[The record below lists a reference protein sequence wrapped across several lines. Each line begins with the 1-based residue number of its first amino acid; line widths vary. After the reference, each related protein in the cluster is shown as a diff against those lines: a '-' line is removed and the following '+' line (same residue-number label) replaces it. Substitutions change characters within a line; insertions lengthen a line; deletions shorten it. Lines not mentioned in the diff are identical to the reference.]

1 MKAYESGILEL
12 TQTLGHYLP
21 ECRGTNKENLQ
32 INKLLLHEAGLIPYI
47 PYYKETLSAN
57 GMPDPEKYVDQ
68 PEDSF
73 SASVAGK
80 LFIRNDLR
88 DTFYQRILQS
98 AIKPGNS
105 YVYSD
110 LDFIFLGKVIEKVSG
125 MKLNEYMATHFY
137 NPMRLD
143 DIAFLPNNR
152 FTAERIVAS
161 TYEKGFRN
169 QLLKGDVHDPGA
181 AIMGGV
187 SGHAGLFGSAAAI
200 AALMQ
205 MLLDTGVVN
214 GNQYLQKNTIQ
225 LFTSY
230 QSWNSRRGYG
240 FDKPERVTA
249 DKKVP
254 YPAASASPSC
264 FGHTGFT
271 GTATWADPATKL
283 VFVFL
288 SNRLMPED
296 NDALLKKNIRQKIL
310 QAVYEGFSDATVE

>member
-1 MKAYESGILEL
+1 
-12 TQTLGHYLP
+12 
-21 ECRGTNKENLQ
+21 
-32 INKLLLHEAGLIPYI
+32 
-47 PYYKETLSAN
+47 
-57 GMPDPEKYVDQ
+57 
-68 PEDSF
+68 
-73 SASVAGK
+73 
-80 LFIRNDLR
+80 LR

-283 VFVFL
+283 IFVFL

>member
-1 MKAYESGILEL
+1 
-12 TQTLGHYLP
+12 
-21 ECRGTNKENLQ
+21 
-32 INKLLLHEAGLIPYI
+32 
-47 PYYKETLSAN
+47 
-57 GMPDPEKYVDQ
+57 MPDPEKYVDQ

-73 SASVAGK
+73 SARVAGK

-137 NPMRLD
+137 NPMRLGE
-143 DIAFLPNNR
+143 IAFLPNNR

-225 LFTSY
+225 LFSRLVPFSAVGLIFALY
-230 QSWNSRRGYG
+230 LSFFVLVLLLRLLFYWSFHLKFAHRQSSLTRPRI
-240 FDKPERVTA
+240 
-249 DKKVP
+249 
-254 YPAASASPSC
+254 
-264 FGHTGFT
+264 
-271 GTATWADPATKL
+271 
-283 VFVFL
+283 FL
-288 SNRLMPED
+288 PTRLP
-296 NDALLKKNIRQKIL
+296 LTQYVLI
-310 QAVYEGFSDATVE
+310 